1 MSLYKLKIVRMV
13 FNKHKGKLVMKGPKR
28 ESFLVSFIVYSQ
40 IIILLFSVNVFLSK
54 NENYFNV
61 LL

>member
-1 MSLYKLKIVRMV
+1 MV
-13 FNKHKGKLVMKGPKR
+13 FKEHEEKLVMKDPKR
-28 ESFLVSFIVYSQ
+28 ESFLVSFIAFSQ
-40 IIILLFSVNVFLSK
+40 IIILLFFVNVFLCK

>member
-1 MSLYKLKIVRMV
+1 VSLYKLKTVRMV
-13 FNKHKGKLVMKGPKR
+13 FREHEQKLVMKDPKR
-28 ESFLVSFIVYSQ
+28 ESFLVYFIVFSEM
-40 IIILLFSVNVFLSK
+40 IILLFSDTVFLSK